1 MSIYNNDTEYQKF
14 IAELPEPNLSKNCLT
29 VLENRYLRRDKD
41 NKPEETPKEL
51 FARVAW
57 AISAPQL
64 SFKEEVDR
72 MTMAKNLYNAMVDGR
87 IMFNSPTLFNA
98 GTGNSLGLSACYVRV
113 PEDSLDSIMEVC
125 RDLALI
131 QKAGGGVGYNFSK
144 LRPKGSMVSTCA
156 ATTDGPLPF
165 IDMYCATTNAIQQGA
180 KRRGAQMG
188 MLDITHPDV
197 WQFIQA
203 KADLSRW
210 QNMNVSLL
218 VTNDWMYEL
227 KSKPKSYHKVSHPK
241 WGEGY
246 LVKDCGS
253 GQYHP
258 VKWDGPVEELE
269 KGQQSVDLI
278 LTKEQLFYK
287 ICERAWTTG
296 EPGLVFID
304 RVQKDWKFK
313 IYNINRIEATNPCVI
328 GSTLITTKEGP
339 KPIDSLVGSAI
350 DIWNG
355 HEWTTVSPRVTGYQ
369 KDVVR
374 ITFSDGSDLTCTLN
388 HRFAIEGSKDPIEA
402 KDLKAGHKLQKFTYP
417 IISGTNSL
425 DPVEA
430 YTMGV
435 FSGDG
440 SIHTETGKRYIWL
453 YGKKK
458 AILNHINKRTSAECD
473 RDRICATLDNK
484 TWSKTFVPNATY
496 DTITKLNWLSGLLDT
511 DGSYN
516 GTGSVSIN
524 SSNKD
529 FLYEIKL
536 MLMCL
541 GTPSILAMYKD
552 KEDKMMP
559 DGKGGK
565 KLYTCQPSYRLSIAG
580 YYVTQLI
587 GLGLSPKLLDIKHL
601 VKRSQAKNI
610 TIVNIENGLK
620 ADTVY
625 CFTDPKRSMGLFNCV
640 STLNCGEQPL
650 ENGGNCTLASINLA
664 KYYDPATNFINRQAL
679 IDDAILM
686 QHALDNV
693 VEINTFPV
701 DIVTEQNKKTRRIGG
716 GIMGW
721 ADLLFLMGVPYNS
734 EAARTL
740 AETIMQ
746 LISDASYGISKN
758 LAKTRGTFL
767 DWEQSDYTDKIR
779 NAYRNTVAPT
789 GTISII
795 ADCSGGIEPIFSL
808 AFTREVLQG
817 ANGRRVK
824 MFEGNKIFETKLRQW
839 LDSKCTGDAKNLIE
853 DFVKEIIKHAATKGT
868 IKDYMGT
875 PALWEGWKEFI
886 SPFVTTKDIAP
897 NDHVLMQAAWQ
908 KHVDTAISKTIN
920 LNNDATVEDVIAAY
934 KLAYETKCKGITVY
948 RDGSRD
954 GVAGM
959 AQPMKLDKSDEKPKE
974 EAEAKPTFHDIKWES
989 PSKIAPA
996 ASKSEVFN
1004 ALKIKQAT
1012 PMGNLHVTC
1021 VLDESNLPV
1030 EIFAQIS
1037 KAGEQ
1042 PAADLE
1048 AMCRLAS
1055 MYLRESKNFDEV
1067 IKQLEHI
1074 GSSTLMPSKD
1084 GQIKSLPDGL
1094 SLALKKIKK
1103 VLSNDSSKK
1112 IDTTKVTAEKI
1123 HIPSNKNDQ
1132 LYSEVCP
1139 VCSKKLIRAEGCLK
1153 CDPSCGFSK
1162 C

>member
-1 MSIYNNDTEYQKF
+1 
-14 IAELPEPNLSKNCLT
+14 
-29 VLENRYLRRDKD
+29 
-41 NKPEETPKEL
+41 
-51 FARVAW
+51 
-57 AISAPQL
+57 
-64 SFKEEVDR
+64 
-72 MTMAKNLYNAMVDGR
+72 
-87 IMFNSPTLFNA
+87 
-98 GTGNSLGLSACYVRV
+98 
-113 PEDSLDSIMEVC
+113 
-125 RDLALI
+125 
-131 QKAGGGVGYNFSK
+131 
-144 LRPKGSMVSTCA
+144 
-156 ATTDGPLPF
+156 
-165 IDMYCATTNAIQQGA
+165 
-180 KRRGAQMG
+180 
-188 MLDITHPDV
+188 
-197 WQFIQA
+197 
-203 KADLSRW
+203 
-210 QNMNVSLL
+210 
-218 VTNDWMYEL
+218 
-227 KSKPKSYHKVSHPK
+227 
-241 WGEGY
+241 
-246 LVKDCGS
+246 
-253 GQYHP
+253 
-258 VKWDGPVEELE
+258 
-269 KGQQSVDLI
+269 
-278 LTKEQLFYK
+278 
-287 ICERAWTTG
+287 
-296 EPGLVFID
+296 
-304 RVQKDWKFK
+304 
-313 IYNINRIEATNPCVI
+313 
-328 GSTLITTKEGP
+328 
-339 KPIDSLVGSAI
+339 
-350 DIWNG
+350 
-355 HEWTTVSPRVTGYQ
+355 
-369 KDVVR
+369 
-374 ITFSDGSDLTCTLN
+374 
-388 HRFAIEGSKDPIEA
+388 
-402 KDLKAGHKLQKFTYP
+402 
-417 IISGTNSL
+417 
-425 DPVEA
+425 
-430 YTMGV
+430 MGV

-440 SIHTETGKRYIWL
+440 SIHTETGKRSIWL

-458 AILNHINKRTSAECD
+458 ALLDHINKRTSAECD

-524 SSNKD
+524 SSDKD

-541 GTPSILAMYKD
+541 GTPSTLAMYKD

-664 KYYDPATNFINRQAL
+664 KYYDPATNYIDTEAL
-679 IDDAILM
+679 TNDVSLM

-721 ADLLFLMGVPYNS
+721 ADLLFLMGIPYNS
-734 EAARTL
+734 EAARDL
-740 AETIMQ
+740 AETIMEF
-746 LISDASYGISKN
+746 ISETSYQVSMV
-758 LAKTRGTFL
+758 LAESRGTFL
-767 DWEQSDYTDKIR
+767 DWKQSDYKDKIR
-779 NAYRNTVAPT
+779 NAYRNTIAPT

-824 MFEGNKIFETKLRQW
+824 MFEGNKIFETKLRAW
-839 LDSKCTGDAKNLIE
+839 LDSKCTGSAKNLIE

-868 IKDYMGT
+868 LKDYIGV
-875 PALWEGWKEFI
+875 PALWDGWKEFI
-886 SPFVTTKDIAP
+886 APFVTTKDIDP
-897 NDHVLMQAAWQ
+897 KDHVLMQAAWQ

-920 LNNDATVEDVIAAY
+920 LNNNASVEDVIAAY
-934 KLAYETKCKGITVY
+934 KLAYETECKGITVY

-959 AQPMKLDKSDEKPKE
+959 AQPMKLDKPAEEPKKEDKPAFK
-974 EAEAKPTFHDIKWES
+974 DIKWE
-989 PSKIAPA
+989 APGTTVA
-996 ASKSEVFN
+996 PPANIDPEVSN
-1004 ALKIKQAT
+1004 ALKVKQVT

-1021 VLDESNLPV
+1021 VLGNDNLPI

-1048 AMCRLAS
+1048 AICRLAS

-1103 VLSNDSSKK
+1103 VLSKPSTQK
-1112 IDTTKVTAEKI
+1112 IDTNQPVSTEKI
-1123 HIPSNKNDQ
+1123 HIVSTKNDT
-1132 LYSEVCP
+1132 LYAQVCP
-1139 VCSKKLIRAEGCLK
+1139 NCNKKLIRSEGCMK
-1153 CDPSCGFSK
+1153 CEDSSCGFSK

>member
-1 MSIYNNDTEYQKF
+1 MQSSIYNNNKEYQKF
-14 IAELPEPNLSKNCLT
+14 VSTLEEPNLSKNACT
-29 VLENRYLRRDKD
+29 VLENRYLRRGPD
-41 NKPEETPKEL
+41 NQPTETIKEL

-57 AISAPQL
+57 HL
-64 SFKEEVDR
+64 SRPEVNYRGDKGA
-72 MTMAKNLYNAMVDGR
+72 TGFAEDLYYAMIDGR

-98 GTGNSLGLSACYVRV
+98 GTGNGLGLSACYVRV
-113 PEDSLDSIMEVC
+113 PEDSLNSIMEVC
-125 RDLALI
+125 TDLALI

-144 LRPKGSMVSTCA
+144 LRPKGSMVTTCA

-165 IDMYCATTNAIQQGA
+165 IDMYCSTTNAIQQGA

-203 KADLSRW
+203 KSDLTRW

-218 VTNDWMYEL
+218 TTNEWMDKLVNNPDE
-227 KSKPKSYHKVSHPK
+227 YHKVYHEK
-241 WGEGY
+241 WGAGY
-246 LVKDCGS
+246 LVKDTGS

-258 VKWDGPVEELE
+258 VVWDKPVEELVA
-269 KGQQSVDLI
+269 QQSADSI
-278 LTKEQLFYK
+278 LTIGQLFYE
-287 ICERAWTTG
+287 ICRRAWTTG

-304 RVQKDWKFK
+304 RVNEDWMFSTTG
-313 IYNINRIEATNPCVI
+313 INPIEATNPCVI
-328 GSTLITTKEGP
+328 GSTLLITKDGH
-339 KPIDSLVGSAI
+339 KPIEELVDSKVE
-350 DIWNG
+350 IWNG

-369 KDVVR
+369 KDVLK

-388 HRFAIEGSKDPIEA
+388 HRFAIEGYKDPIEA
-402 KDLKAGHKLQKFTYP
+402 KDLKAGYKLQKFTYP

-425 DPVEA
+425 DPTEA

-440 SIHTETGKRYIWL
+440 SIHTETGKRSIWL

-458 AILNHINKRTSAECD
+458 ALLNHINKRTSAECD

-496 DTITKLNWLSGLLDT
+496 DTITKLNWLSGILDT

-524 SSNKD
+524 SSDKD
-529 FLYEIKL
+529 FLYQIKL
-536 MLMCL
+536 MLMSI
-541 GTPSILAMYKD
+541 GTPSTLAMYKD
-552 KEDKMMP
+552 RQDKMMP

-565 KLYTCQPSYRLSIAG
+565 KLYTCQASYRLSIAG

-587 GLGLSPKLLDIKHL
+587 ALGLAPKLLNIEHL
-601 VKRSQAKNI
+601 VKRNQAKNI

-625 CFTDPKRSMGLFNCV
+625 CFTDLIRGMGLFNCV
-640 STLNCGEQPL
+640 STMNCGEQPL

-664 KYYDPATNFINRQAL
+664 KYYNSSTNNINIEKL
-679 IDDAILM
+679 KIDVRLM
-686 QHALDNV
+686 QSALDNV
-693 VEINTFPV
+693 VEVNTFPV
-701 DIVTEQNKKTRRIGG
+701 DIVTKQNLKTRRIGG

-721 ADLLFLMGVPYNS
+721 ADLLFLMGIPYNS
-734 EAARTL
+734 EKAR
-740 AETIMQ
+740 
-746 LISDASYGISKN
+746 N
-758 LAKTRGTFL
+758 LAKNIMHSIEDISLLVSEQLGKERGSFL
-767 DWEQSDYTDKIR
+767 DWDKSDYDIPMR
-779 NAYRNTVAPT
+779 NAYRNTIAPT

-795 ADCSGGIEPIFSL
+795 ADCSGGVEPIFSL

-824 MFEGNKIFETKLRQW
+824 MFEGNKIFETKLREF
-839 LDSKCTGDAKNLIE
+839 LNSKCSGDAKNLIE
-853 DFVKEIIKHAATKGT
+853 EFVKEIIKHAATNGT
-868 IKDYMGT
+868 LKDYMGV
-875 PALWEGWKEFI
+875 PALWDGWKEFI
-886 SPFVTTKDIAP
+886 APFVTTKDISP
-897 NDHVLMQAAWQ
+897 TDHVLMQAAWQ
-908 KHVDTAISKTIN
+908 AYVDTAISKTIN
-920 LNNDATVEDVIAAY
+920 LNNDATVEDVMEAY
-934 KLAYETKCKGITVY
+934 KLAYVARCKGITVY

-954 GVAGM
+954 GIAGM
-959 AQPMKLDKSDEKPKE
+959 AQPMKLDKPQEEPKE
-974 EAEAKPTFHDIKWES
+974 APVEKSAFEDIKWE
-989 PSKIAPA
+989 APA
-996 ASKSEVFN
+996 KSSVVDEVSS
-1004 ALKIKQAT
+1004 ALKIKQVT

-1021 VLDESNLPV
+1021 VLDNNNLPI

-1048 AMCRLAS
+1048 AICRLAS
-1055 MYLRESKNFDEV
+1055 MYLRETKNFDEV

-1103 VLSNDSSKK
+1103 VWSKPSTQK
-1112 IDTTKVTAEKI
+1112 IDTIKPVSTEKI
-1123 HIPSNKNDQ
+1123 HIVSTKNDT
-1132 LYSEVCP
+1132 LYAQVCP
-1139 VCSKKLIRAEGCLK
+1139 VCTKKLVRAEGCLK
-1153 CDPSCGFSK
+1153 CDDPVCGFSK